1 MMRGDDLY
9 ARVKSLEENWLR
21 DHVRKQVADS
31 ILPILVRAQNPQ
43 SITDVQDQSNE
54 RRAAGERFLGVLKEA
69 WEDHQLCMGMITD
82 VLMYMVSGMSL
93 GVLLLRLHG
102 SRLTPAGS
110 DHLRRPHETFHLRRL
125 HGPLPGSC
133 PPGPRSS
140 RLRYHGCTSSR
151 VHSTLHD
158 TAGTLR
164 SYD

>member
-54 RRAAGERFLGVLKEA
+54 RRAAGERFLGGLKEA

-82 VLMYMVSGMSL
+82 VLMYMVS
-93 GVLLLRLHG
+93 VL
-102 SRLTPAGS
+102 SWVY
-110 DHLRRPHETFHLRRL
+110 F
-125 HGPLPGSC
+125 
-133 PPGPRSS
+133 
-140 RLRYHGCTSSR
+140 
-151 VHSTLHD
+151 
-158 TAGTLR
+158 
-164 SYD
+164 SYDTTAQG

>member
-9 ARVKSLEENWLR
+9 ERVKTLEENWLR
-21 DHVRKQVADS
+21 DHVRKQVTDS

-54 RRAAGERFLGVLKEA
+54 RRAAGERFLAVLKEA
-69 WEDHQLCMGMITD
+69 WSDHLLCMGMITD
-82 VLMYMVSGMSL
+82 VLMYMVSGNEPGCTST
-93 GVLLLRLHG
+93 HG

-110 DHLRRPHETFHLRRL
+110 DHLRRPHETLHLRRL
-125 HGPLPGSC
+125 HGPLPGSR

-140 RLRYHGCTSSR
+140 RLRYYGGTSSR